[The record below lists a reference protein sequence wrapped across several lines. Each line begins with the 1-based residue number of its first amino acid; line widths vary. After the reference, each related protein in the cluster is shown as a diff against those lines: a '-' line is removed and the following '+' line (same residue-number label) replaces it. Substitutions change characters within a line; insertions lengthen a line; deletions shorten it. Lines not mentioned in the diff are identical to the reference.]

1 MAETFFLTNA
11 WIVPLA
17 PFLAFLL
24 VLWLRT
30 RLPARGAEIVVPAVG
45 LSLLWSAGM
54 FWEIVTVGAP
64 AELSTSWMNIAGDA
78 FEMGLLV
85 DNLSGFL
92 SLLVS
97 FLSFLIVVYSIGYM
111 REEGDRR
118 PRYYAEIA
126 LFISGML
133 GTVLADNYLL
143 MFMSWEIMGV
153 CSYLLIG
160 YWFERPS
167 AASAAKKAFL
177 VTRIGDV
184 SLLLGMIILYK
195 VFGSFSYRAIF
206 ENTALIESNKGL
218 MFLASLFIFGG
229 AVGKSAQFPLHIW
242 LPDAMEGPTT
252 VSALIHAA
260 TMVKAGVFLVA
271 RSYPLF
277 IHTPDVF
284 LVIAVLGTVTAF
296 MAATMALVQV
306 DIKRVLAYSTLSQ
319 LGYMFLALG
328 AGGLLAAHMGDS
340 AGYTAGV
347 FHLMNHAFFKALLFL
362 GAGSVILG
370 VHHHQDM
377 TYMGGLRKL
386 MPITSLT
393 VLIGSLSI
401 AGLPPF
407 SGFWSKDE
415 VLAATMEA
423 GEHNPIFYVLWAAG
437 LATALLTA
445 FYMFRMWFMTFSGQP
460 RSEHAAHA
468 HESPAV
474 MTAPLQILALF
485 AIVSGF
491 FLFTGFLSLVHF
503 DAHEFDPNAPAAE
516 AHGASDV
523 LLHILTSPFT
533 YLSVAAAV
541 LGVWFA
547 HRVYVKGRPRPETLT
562 APLIAHDTHKL
573 LTNLYY
579 YDRAFMTTGQ
589 VLGLGLARASNWFDK
604 WVIDGAVRG
613 VGWTSRTFSSGVR
626 RTQTGRVTTYAGGV
640 ALGLTLVVLALVYVL
655 ARTGGA

>member
-1 MAETFFLTNA
+1 MALFLENA

-17 PFLAFLL
+17 PFVAFLL

-30 RLPARGAEIVVPAVG
+30 RLPRRGAEVVVPAVG

-54 FWEIVTVGAP
+54 FWELITLGTH
-64 AELSTSWMNIAGDA
+64 AELSRPWMNIAGHE
-78 FEMGLLV
+78 FEVGLLV

-97 FLSFLIVVYSIGYM
+97 FLSLLIVVYSIGYM

-143 MFMSWEIMGV
+143 MFIAWEIMGL

-184 SLLLGMIILYK
+184 SLLLGMILLYK
-195 VFGSFSYRAIF
+195 VFGSFSYRTIF
-206 ENTALIESNKGL
+206 EQGEVIDANRGL

-284 LVIAVLGTVTAF
+284 LVIAVLGGITAF
-296 MAATMALVQV
+296 MAATMALVQW

-328 AGGLLAAHMGDS
+328 AGGLLAAHLGDS

-377 TYMGGLRKL
+377 AHMGGLRKL
-386 MPITSLT
+386 MPVTAIT

-415 VLAATMEA
+415 VLAATLEA
-423 GEHNPIFYVLWAAG
+423 GADHPIFYVLWALG

-445 FYMFRMWFMTFSGQP
+445 FYMFRMWFLTFAGRP

-468 HESPAV
+468 HESPRV
-474 MTAPLQILALF
+474 MTAPLQLLAVF
-485 AIVSGF
+485 ALVSGF
-491 FLFTGFLSLVHF
+491 FLFTGFLGLIHF
-503 DAHEFDPNAPAAE
+503 DAHEFDAGAPAAE
-516 AHGASDV
+516 AHTSTDV
-523 LLHILTSPFT
+523 LMHILASPFT
-533 YLSVAAAV
+533 YLSVAVAA
-541 LGVWFA
+541 LGVWA
-547 HRVYVKGRPRPETLT
+547 AYRVYVQGRPRPETLT
-562 APLIAHDTHKL
+562 APLLAHDAHKV

-579 YDRAFMTTGQ
+579 YDRAFMATGQ
-589 VLGLGLARASNWFDK
+589 ALGLGLAKASA
-604 WVIDGAVRG
+604 WVDRWIIDGTVRG
-613 VGWTSRTFSSGVR
+613 VAWTSRAFSGAVR

-640 ALGLTLVVLALVYVL
+640 ALGLTLLVLGLVWIL
-655 ARTGGA
+655 SRAGGA